1 MLRYESSADAMGST
15 YSVVLYDEDRNKM
28 QTAADHALEE
38 ARRLD
43 NLLSNYKPE
52 SEWSKVNREASAHP
66 VRISNEVFDLLAACM
81 EYSRRSEGAF
91 DISVGPL
98 MKIWGFYKGTGHM
111 PKPGEIDA
119 ARRAVGYRHIVL
131 DRAAHTVYFDQPGF
145 NIDPGGIGKGYAV
158 DRMVDILRRAGIRNA
173 LISAAGSSIYCLGQP
188 PGESGW
194 RIQIEDPKDEGRPSV
209 VGERARGRATE
220 AVLKNESISTSGSSE
235 KFFVADGKVWS
246 HIMDPRTGYPARGV
260 LSVSVIAPRTLDTEA
275 WTKPYFV
282 NGRKWTQAHKP
293 SSFRVFYCED
303 KAEQPCAWLQ

>member
-28 QTAADHALEE
+28 ETAADHALEE

-43 NLLSNYKPE
+43 TLLSNYKPG

-66 VRISNEVFDLLAACM
+66 VRISNELFDLLAACV
-81 EYSRRSEGAF
+81 EYSRESEGAF

-98 MKIWGFYKGTGHM
+98 MKIWGFYKGTGHL
-111 PKPGEIDA
+111 PQPGEIET
-119 ARRAVGYRHIVL
+119 ARRSIGYRHIIL

-158 DRMVDILRRAGIRNA
+158 DRMADILRSAGIQNA
-173 LISAAGSSIYCLGQP
+173 LVSAAGSSIYCLGHP
-188 PGESGW
+188 PREAGW
-194 RIQIEDPKDEGRPSV
+194 RIDIQDPRDDR
-209 VGERARGRATE
+209 RHAAE

-246 HIMDPRTGYPARGV
+246 HIMDPRTGYPAQGV

-282 NGRKWTQAHKP
+282 NGRKWTEAHKP
-293 SSFRVFYCED
+293 SKFRVFYCED

>member
-1 MLRYESSADAMGST
+1 MGST

-28 QTAADHALEE
+28 ETAADHALEE

-43 NLLSNYKPE
+43 TLLSNYKPG

-66 VRISNEVFDLLAACM
+66 VRISNELFNLLAACV
-81 EYSRRSEGAF
+81 EYSRESEGAF

-98 MKIWGFYKGTGHM
+98 MKVWGFYKGTGHL
-111 PKPGEIDA
+111 PKPDEIDA
-119 ARRAVGYRHIVL
+119 ARRPIGYRHIIL
-131 DRAAHTVYFDQPGF
+131 NGAAHTVYFDLPGF

-158 DRMVDILRRAGIRNA
+158 DRMVDILRSAGIRNA
-173 LISAAGSSIYCLGQP
+173 LVSAAGSSIYCLGQP
-188 PGESGW
+188 PGEAGW
-194 RIQIEDPKDEGRPSV
+194 RIDIQDPRN
-209 VGERARGRATE
+209 ERRHATE

-235 KFFVADGKVWS
+235 KFFVADGKTWS
-246 HIMDPRTGYPARGV
+246 HIMDPRTGYPAQGV

-282 NGRKWTQAHKP
+282 NGRKWTEAHKP

>member
-1 MLRYESSADAMGST
+1 MGST
-15 YSVVLYDEDRNKM
+15 YSVVLYDEDRNRM
-28 QTAADHALEE
+28 ETAADQAFAE

-66 VRISNEVFDLLAACM
+66 VRISNELFALLSACV
-81 EYSRRSEGAF
+81 EYSRQSEGAF

-98 MKIWGFYKGTGHM
+98 MRIWGFYKGTGHL
-111 PKPGEIDA
+111 PQPGEVEA
-119 ARRAVGYRHIVL
+119 ARGRIGYRHIVL
-131 DRAAHTVYFDQPGF
+131 NPSTHTVYFDEPGF

-158 DRMVDILRRAGIRNA
+158 DKMVEILRKYGIHNA
-173 LISAAGSSIYCLGQP
+173 LVSAAGSSIYCLGTP
-188 PGESGW
+188 PSEKGW
-194 RIQIEDPKDEGRPSV
+194 RIDIRDPKNDRRSV
-209 VGERARGRATE
+209 SE

-260 LSVSVIAPRTLDTEA
+260 LSVSVIAPRTIDTEA

-282 NGRKWTQAHKP
+282 NGRKWTEAHKP
-293 SSFRVFYCED
+293 ADFRVFYCED